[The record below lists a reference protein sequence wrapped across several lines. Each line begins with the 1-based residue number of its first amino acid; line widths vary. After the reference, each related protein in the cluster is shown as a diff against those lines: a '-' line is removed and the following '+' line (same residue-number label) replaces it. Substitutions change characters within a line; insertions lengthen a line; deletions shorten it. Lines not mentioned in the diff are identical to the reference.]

1 MSKTDE
7 IALARMT
14 AEVSPAMA
22 RMIAAEGGVMAGV
35 RADARRINP
44 QERPPVLPDRD
55 AARAH
60 DAEAAAEAQRRA
72 RRDAGGPTVLGP
84 QDRQRMA
91 PRGF

>member
-22 RMIAAEGGVMAGV
+22 RMIAAEGGVMSGV
-35 RADARRINP
+35 MADARRINP
-44 QERPPVLPDRD
+44 QERPPILGSAD

-60 DAEAAAEAQRRA
+60 DAEAAAEAQRREA
-72 RRDAGGPTVLGP
+72 GRGGPTVLGP